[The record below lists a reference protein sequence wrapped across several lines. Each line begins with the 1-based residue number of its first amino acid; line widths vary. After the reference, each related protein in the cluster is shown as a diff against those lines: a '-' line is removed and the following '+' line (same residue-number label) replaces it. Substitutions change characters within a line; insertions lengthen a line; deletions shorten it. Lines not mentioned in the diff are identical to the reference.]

1 MKHILSTVAAL
12 ALITAAGSALAQTQ
26 NSSMNNSAS
35 TPPAATSTAPTQGT
49 SMDNNKPQST
59 MKSDNMGAAAPSA
72 QTNAANTTSADNSQ
86 TASETPDK
94 QDMEAKHMA
103 MRQSRERA
111 EDAKEAKITDQLNR
125 DELAKVDQKTPSNSS
140 SQG

>member
-26 NSSMNNSAS
+26 NSS
-35 TPPAATSTAPTQGT
+35 TSTAPMQGT

-59 MKSDNMGAAAPSA
+59 MKSDNMGMAAPSA
-72 QTNAANTTSADNSQ
+72 QTNAANTTSSDNSQ

-94 QDMEAKHMA
+94 QEAQAKHMA
-103 MRQSRERA
+103 MHQSRERA

-125 DELAKVDQKTPSNSS
+125 DELAKGDQKSPSNSS

>member
-26 NSSMNNSAS
+26 NSSMNNGTT

-59 MKSDNMGAAAPSA
+59 MKSDNMGMAAPSA
-72 QTNAANTTSADNSQ
+72 QTDAANTTAPHNAQ
-86 TASETPDK
+86 TASEMPDK
-94 QDMEAKHMA
+94 QEMEAKHMA
-103 MRQSRERA
+103 MHQSRQRA

-125 DELAKVDQKTPSNSS
+125 DELAKGDQKSPSNS
-140 SQG
+140 